1 MFFDFKVWLTTCF
14 PCTLKEIKVGSYEFS
29 WNQKFVLDGFP
40 WSLGTEPKNCYIH
53 EIWNPRACKCMVQLS
68 HKILFVSKWCI
79 YCKKAGFSFKEM

>member
-40 WSLGTEPKNCYIH
+40 CFLWDLKSEGL
-53 EIWNPRACKCMVQLS
+53 
-68 HKILFVSKWCI
+68 
-79 YCKKAGFSFKEM
+79 